1 VIFVSRPNS
10 NCQGCPFFSLHLK
23 SGFCGVII
31 FEILRALIF
40 NATWKKDVFLFFP
53 LFWWV
58 CFYDVWMMLHTVLM
72 MLLIVWMMLHIVWF
86 MLHIVWMMLCFI
98 QIMLCSVWM
107 MLYIDWMM
115 LCFVW
120 LMLCMHCLG
129 CVIVNTQRTVLCC
142 QIEKMFFWICD
153 TCLH

>member
-1 VIFVSRPNS
+1 MIFTSRPNS
-10 NCQGCPFFSLHLK
+10 NFSLHLK

-142 QIEKMFFWICD
+142 QIEKMFFWICV